1 MLVRI
6 VVRLEVRGDLREV
19 KVLIVLRV
27 FLQIYMGFP

>member
-27 FLQIYMGFP
+27 FLQIYIGFL